1 MNTPVSDALGRI
13 ERELR
18 ALWQPDETGNTKPHA
33 TTLNLV
39 ALHGQD
45 GCAFLETLE
54 DVAARLGARTF
65 VVNVDGRLEPWAL
78 EGDVSAVCRLEP
90 GSLREAVCAERV
102 TLRFGSMVGK
112 RAASILDSLVESS
125 LPTVV
130 FAGPGAPA
138 SVLDALAGSA
148 GALVI
153 DSAELGVTRAAEL
166 AQRQSAQ
173 VHDLA
178 FIRTRRW
185 REMLARVFDEPALGP
200 ALGRVRGLRVLHA
213 ERTEHRGA
221 SAEAELLVAWLGA
234 RLGWTPGLSD
244 AAGQA
249 IEVSIESQARSGV
262 IPGCMLSVALTAELP
277 AGRLSARV
285 EREADGEHLS
295 WTVESPH
302 APTQVRRFATPRRDD
317 AELVE
322 RAIRSFQADQL
333 LRETLAFAR
342 SWKAH
347 A

>member
-1 MNTPVSDALGRI
+1 MSAQVSDALGRI

-18 ALWQPDETGNTKPHA
+18 ALWQPDESGYTKPHA

-65 VVNVDGRLEPWAL
+65 VVSVDGRLEPWAL
-78 EGDVSAVCRLEP
+78 EGEVSAVCRLEP

-112 RAASILDSLVESS
+112 RAASILDSLIESS
-125 LPTVV
+125 LPTAV
-130 FAGPGAPA
+130 FAGPAA
-138 SVLDALAGSA
+138 SASILDALAGTA

-166 AQRQSAQ
+166 AQRSSAQ
-173 VHDLA
+173 LHDLA

-185 REMLARVFDEPALGP
+185 REMLARVFDDPALRPALGQVQ
-200 ALGRVRGLRVLHA
+200 RVRVEHA
-213 ERTEHRGA
+213 ERADHRGA
-221 SAEAELLVAWLGA
+221 SAEAELLVAWLAA
-234 RLGWTPGLSD
+234 RLGWSPGLCD
-244 AAGQA
+244 ATGRA
-249 IEVSIESQARSGV
+249 VDVRIESQARGGV
-262 IPGCMLSVALTAELP
+262 IPGCMLSVALEAQLP
-277 AGRLSARV
+277 AGALWARV

-295 WTVESPH
+295 WTVESPP
-302 APTQVRRFATPRRDD
+302 APTQMRRFATPRRDD

-333 LRETLAFAR
+333 LRETLAFAGR
-342 SWKAH
+342 WKAH